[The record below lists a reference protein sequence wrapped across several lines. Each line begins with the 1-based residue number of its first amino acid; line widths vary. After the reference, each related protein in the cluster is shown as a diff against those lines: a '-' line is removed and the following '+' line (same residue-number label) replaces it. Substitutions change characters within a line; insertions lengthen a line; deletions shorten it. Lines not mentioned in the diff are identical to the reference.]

1 LIIKIADKDNKMI
14 NKLKENKR
22 VTKADLWQ
30 ASQARLSMSG
40 LTIQKYS
47 FVLQQESKKYAIL
60 NKIAFTLSAT
70 GNTQSS

>member
-1 LIIKIADKDNKMI
+1 MSNKW
-14 NKLKENKR
+14 

-47 FVLQQESKKYAIL
+47 FVLQQESKENAIL

-70 GNTQSS
+70 GNTQSSWSVDEACGFVMFF